1 MLVLSRKP
9 GESIRIG
16 DDIKV
21 TVVKI
26 RGNRV
31 RVGIE
36 APDGIHIVRGEL
48 NDWQE
53 LSFDL
58 HAVVDMPG
66 NSATSCCDLHSSL

>member
-36 APDGIHIVRGEL
+36 APNGIHIVRGEL

-53 LSFDL
+53 LSFDRP
-58 HAVVDMPG
+58 AIMDMG
-66 NSATSCCDLHSSL
+66 DSSSSCCDMNNSL